1 MLPSPGALLRGLL
14 SSPMIDLMKGNYY
27 DQRNNCIGK
36 EGCKRISTS
45 SVNSN
50 VGNEGAGPNA
60 ADCDCDADR
69 FGPNTEF
76 HVLGMLGAN
85 DPLNSINM
93 LKPGQ
98 MILFK

>member
-1 MLPSPGALLRGLL
+1 MQED
-14 SSPMIDLMKGNYY
+14 I
-27 DQRNNCIGK
+27 
-36 EGCKRISTS
+36 TS

-50 VGNEGAGPNA
+50 VGDDGGGPDSA
-60 ADCDCDADR
+60 DCDADR

-85 DPLNSINM
+85 VPLNSINM

-98 MILFK
+98 MILFKYITDPDMFKLKH